1 MTKNTLN
8 PAELKPEKI
17 RDLLKSKEEYKV
29 ALRLQMVYLI
39 HQGKSSREVA
49 DIYQVSFKHVMNW
62 VHRFKQ
68 EGLDGLKDRGG
79 RGRKSNLNAN
89 EMDQVK
95 NTILNKTPSEFGYS
109 SKRWTGPLLLK
120 WINQEYGTTYTATAI
135 YKLIDKIGVEFQ
147 NGKGYVLQS

>member
-1 MTKNTLN
+1 MAKNTLN
-8 PAELKPEKI
+8 TAELKPEKI

-49 DIYQVSFKHVMNW
+49 DIYQVSFKQVLNW
-62 VHRFKQ
+62 THRFKQ
-68 EGLDGLKDRGG
+68 AGIEGLKDKQG
-79 RGRKSNLNAN
+79 RGRKANLNVK
-89 EMDQVK
+89 EIDQIK
-95 NTILNKTPSEFGYS
+95 DAILNRAPTEFGYS

-120 WINQEYGTTYTATAI
+120 WINLEYGTAYTATAI
-135 YKLIDKIGVEFQ
+135 YKLLDKIGMEFQ